1 MQNLLT
7 NEPREIEKIVQKII
21 GEPCW
26 GGRLSIGNE
35 LRLEFGSKLP
45 NPNLRD
51 KLKGRWRLGA
61 STSKWV
67 LLTGSDLVVS
77 SNDDAMQ
84 IKEKISLLNDQY
96 VTEFNINWEDF
107 SAEILF
113 GNQIRLKL
121 SPDLSKRSKVPHWQL
136 FMPDFLLL
144 EVGPGKTWLLCSS
157 KETFK

>member
-1 MQNLLT
+1 MQNPLI
-7 NEPREIEKIVQKII
+7 NETREIEKIVQKIT

-26 GGRLSIGNE
+26 GCRLSIGNE

-67 LLTGSDLVVS
+67 LVTGSDLVVS

-84 IKEKISLLNDQY
+84 IKEKISLLNDQH

-107 SAEILF
+107 SVEILF
-113 GNQIRLKL
+113 GNQMRLKL

-136 FMPDFLLL
+136 FMPDSLLL
-144 EVGPGKTWLLCSS
+144 EVGPGKTWLLGSS
-157 KETFK
+157 KGTFR